1 MFLKNIKFYFILT
14 RTTGLTNY
22 MKNKTFTRFKGMATK
37 KNIKSQMQNFTLLF
51 DLQYDPLLVS
61 NCNATRVWSAVCFKV
76 ASKITW
82 NG

>member
-1 MFLKNIKFYFILT
+1 MFLKNIEFYFILP

-22 MKNKTFTRFKGMATK
+22 MKNKTFTRFKRMATK

-61 NCNATRVWSAVCFKV
+61 NSAMPREYEVLFVLK
-76 ASKITW
+76 
-82 NG
+82 